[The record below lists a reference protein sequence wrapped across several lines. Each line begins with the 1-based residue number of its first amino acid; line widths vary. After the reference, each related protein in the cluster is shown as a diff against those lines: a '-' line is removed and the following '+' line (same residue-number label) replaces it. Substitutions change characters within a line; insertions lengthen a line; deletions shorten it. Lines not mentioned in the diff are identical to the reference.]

1 MFLVYHWTQV
11 LASCLIPEDAQYL
24 LNDCH
29 YLDSY
34 LSDELVKLM
43 DPDNIL
49 DIFIFY
55 TEVFCTVPLTQIVN
69 NYCRI
74 RMGFSLTQQTL
85 HSFTDLTIKHVL
97 RGNTILDTEGRQVHP
112 DGQCSHQGGRIEH
125 RADTFPRLQD
135 GVTYACAHDP

>member
-1 MFLVYHWTQV
+1 MLLVYHWTQV
-11 LASCLIPEDAQYL
+11 LASCLILGDAQYL

-29 YLDSY
+29 YLDSS

-55 TEVFCTVPLTQIVN
+55 TEVFCTVPLTQMVN

-85 HSFTDLTIKHVL
+85 HSFTNLTTKHVL
-97 RGNTILDTEGRQVHP
+97 HGNTILGHR
-112 DGQCSHQGGRIEH
+112 GQTGSSGCTVQSSRW
-125 RADTFPRLQD
+125 
-135 GVTYACAHDP
+135 AH

>member
-1 MFLVYHWTQV
+1 MSLVYHWTQV
-11 LASCLIPEDAQYL
+11 LASCLIPGDAQYL
-24 LNDCH
+24 PNDCH

-55 TEVFCTVPLTQIVN
+55 TEVSCIVPLTQQIVN
-69 NYCRI
+69 KYCRI
-74 RMGFSLTQQTL
+74 RTGFSLTQQTL

-97 RGNTILDTEGRQVHP
+97 HGNTILDTEGRQVHL
-112 DGQCSHQGGRIEH
+112 DGQCSQQGGHIEH
-125 RADTFPRLQD
+125 HADTFPRLQ
-135 GVTYACAHDP
+135 GSVTCAMYT